1 MLDFKGTK
9 VLVLGLGD
17 SGLSMARWLSRQ
29 GAVVSVADTRA
40 EPPHATVLAR
50 ELPQVALGRG
60 ELSEASLRAADM
72 IAISPGIDR
81 RTPAIVRAL
90 HRGTTVVGDVE
101 LFARGVAADASLSQA
116 KIVAITGTNGKS
128 TVTAMAGDICK
139 ASGIDTVVAGN
150 IGPPV
155 LDALSEIETGNR
167 RPGAFVLELSSFQL
181 ETTAS
186 LNADAATMLNLSE
199 DHLDRY
205 DDIDEYAR
213 AKARVFNGT
222 GVQVLSRDDSRS
234 LGMALP
240 GRAHVYF
247 GLAAPARDEDW
258 GITERRGESSLA
270 RGDKTVLPLRELPVA
285 GLHNAAN
292 ALAAAA
298 LCGAIGVADAPIC
311 QGLRAFKGLPHRV
324 QKVAE
329 IDGVTYYDDSKGT
342 NVGSTVAAL
351 NGFMQPV
358 VLIAGGDGKGQDFSP
373 LRQPVTRHA
382 RAVILIGRD
391 GDKIAAALAD
401 CGVPVECAADMG
413 DAVEKARAL
422 SRSGDV
428 VLLSPA
434 CASYDMF
441 RNYGHRGDVFAAEVR
456 KRAVNGRR

>member
-1 MLDFKGTK
+1 VRYIAGPPSWAT
-9 VLVLGLGD
+9 
-17 SGLSMARWLSRQ
+17 SSYSR
-29 GAVVSVADTRA
+29 A
-40 EPPHATVLAR
+40 
-50 ELPQVALGRG
+50 
-60 ELSEASLRAADM
+60 
-72 IAISPGIDR
+72 
-81 RTPAIVRAL
+81 
-90 HRGTTVVGDVE
+90 
-101 LFARGVAADASLSQA
+101 GVAADASLSQA

-298 LCGAIGVADAPIC
+298 LCARSVWPMRQSVRDCVRSRDCRIACKRSP
-311 QGLRAFKGLPHRV
+311 R
-324 QKVAE
+324 
-329 IDGVTYYDDSKGT
+329 
-342 NVGSTVAAL
+342 STA
-351 NGFMQPV
+351 
-358 VLIAGGDGKGQDFSP
+358 
-373 LRQPVTRHA
+373 
-382 RAVILIGRD
+382 
-391 GDKIAAALAD
+391 
-401 CGVPVECAADMG
+401 
-413 DAVEKARAL
+413 
-422 SRSGDV
+422 
-428 VLLSPA
+428 
-434 CASYDMF
+434 
-441 RNYGHRGDVFAAEVR
+441 
-456 KRAVNGRR
+456 